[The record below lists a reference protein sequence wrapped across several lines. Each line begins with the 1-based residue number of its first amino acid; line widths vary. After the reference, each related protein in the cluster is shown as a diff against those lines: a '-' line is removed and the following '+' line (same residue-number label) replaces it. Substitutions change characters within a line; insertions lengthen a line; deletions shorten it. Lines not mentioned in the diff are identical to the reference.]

1 MNESNPVA
9 GKLRQCF
16 TCLRQKTD
24 FVPKLALVLGSGLG
38 DYAEQMKTEAEVDYH
53 EIDGFPVSTV
63 TGHKGRFLFGRIGD
77 VPIVCMQGR
86 VHYYEGY
93 DMSDV
98 VLPIRLMRLAGA
110 QALILTNAAGGIRED
125 LCPGDLMLIKD
136 QISSFVPSPLT
147 GPNLDEL
154 GERFP
159 DMSQIYDKEL
169 IRRMELTAASLD
181 LSLKQGVYVQM
192 RGPQ

>member
-1 MNESNPVA
+1 
-9 GKLRQCF
+9 
-16 TCLRQKTD
+16 
-24 FVPKLALVLGSGLG
+24 
-38 DYAEQMKTEAEVDYH
+38 
-53 EIDGFPVSTV
+53 
-63 TGHKGRFLFGRIGD
+63 
-77 VPIVCMQGR
+77 
-86 VHYYEGY
+86 
-93 DMSDV
+93 MSDV

-125 LCPGDLMLIKD
+125 LGPGDLILIKD

-192 RGPQ
+192 RGPQYESPAEIAMCRTLGADAVGMSTACEAVAAKHMGMKVAGISLITNLAAGISKEPLSHKEVRERADATAPKFRRLVSGAIVNIASGLL

>member
-110 QALILTNAAGGIRED
+110 QALILTNAAGGIR
-125 LCPGDLMLIKD
+125 
-136 QISSFVPSPLT
+136 
-147 GPNLDEL
+147 
-154 GERFP
+154 
-159 DMSQIYDKEL
+159 
-169 IRRMELTAASLD
+169 
-181 LSLKQGVYVQM
+181 
-192 RGPQ
+192 